1 VSSFLL
7 RRLLAAAPLL
17 LGSLTLLFLLLQLVP
32 GRPFASEAGAG
43 VSPTAAERLR
53 RVSGSDLPIA
63 RRYLAWVGGAIGG
76 DLGYSWSERRPVAEA
91 VRDAA
96 VRTLL
101 LAGTA
106 MALQFLLG
114 FGVGLL
120 AAAAERRLDRLLTA
134 GAGILYSVP
143 SFWLGLLLVGFFSVR
158 LGWLP
163 VSQLHSPD
171 AAAWGPWPRL
181 FDAARHLVLP
191 CLALAL
197 PGAGGIALFVRDEVR
212 AALSEGLA
220 RAARSRGLGRG
231 RIVLRHGVGRA
242 LLAVSVLFGLAIPG
256 LLGGSIV
263 IESLFAWPG
272 MGRLACQGTLARDE
286 PLVLGCAAVAAL
298 LVIAGSLA
306 ADLLAAAVDPRV
318 RESLR

>member
-171 AAAWGPWPRL
+171 AAAWGAWPRL

>member
-1 VSSFLL
+1 MRAFLL
-7 RRLLAAAPLL
+7 RRVLAAAPLL

-32 GRPFASEAGAG
+32 GRPFTAEAGAG
-43 VSPTAAERLR
+43 ASPAATERLR
-53 RVSGSDLPIA
+53 RISGSQQPVVN
-63 RRYLAWVGGAIGG
+63 RYLAWVGGMLGG

-96 VRTLL
+96 ARTLL

-106 MALQFLLG
+106 TVLQFAIG
-114 FGVGLL
+114 FGLGLG
-120 AAAAERRLDRLLTA
+120 AAAAGRRLDRLLTA
-134 GAGILYSVP
+134 GAGVLYSVP

-163 VSQLHSPD
+163 VSQIHAPE
-171 AAAWGPWPRL
+171 AAAWGAWPRFL
-181 FDAARHLVLP
+181 DAARHLVLP

-212 AALSEGLA
+212 AALAEGLA
-220 RAARSRGLGRG
+220 RAARSRGLGRT
-231 RIVLRHGVGRA
+231 RLVLRHGAGRA
-242 LLAVSVLFGLAIPG
+242 LLAVTVLFGLAIPG
-256 LLGGSIV
+256 LLGGSVV
-263 IESLFAWPG
+263 IETLFAWPG
-272 MGRLACQGTLARDE
+272 MGRIAYQGTLARDE
-286 PLVLGCAAVAAL
+286 PLVLGCAGVAAL

>member
-1 VSSFLL
+1 MSSFLL

-17 LGSLTLLFLLLQLVP
+17 LGALTLLFLLLQLVP
-32 GRPFASEAGAG
+32 GRPFTSEAGAG
-43 VSPTAAERLR
+43 VSPAAAERLR
-53 RVSGSDLPIA
+53 RVSGSGQPFA
-63 RRYLAWVGGAIGG
+63 TRYLAWVGGVIGG
-76 DLGYSWSERRPVAEA
+76 DLGYSWSERRPVADA

-96 VRTLL
+96 ARTLL

-106 MALQFLLG
+106 IALQFLLG
-114 FGVGLL
+114 FGLGLT
-120 AAAAERRLDRLLTA
+120 AAAAGRRLDRLLTA

-163 VSQLHSPD
+163 VSQLHAPD
-171 AAAWGPWPRL
+171 AAAWGAWPRFL
-181 FDAARHLVLP
+181 DAARHLVLP

-272 MGRLACQGTLARDE
+272 MGRLAYQGTLARDE